1 MHSSSDQVSL
11 TDALHSLCSVSVDL
25 DASSQE
31 QAMAS
36 VRSIIAK
43 LGKTDIVRSIVVSN
57 IIPGTKEDALVI
69 HFQRR
74 KHGGGDVSS
83 ITLTQDGDEAVVT
96 FEDPESKSINFVLNC
111 ALFYYT
117 IHLTSCFTAN

>member
-1 MHSSSDQVSL
+1 
-11 TDALHSLCSVSVDL
+11 
-25 DASSQE
+25 
-31 QAMAS
+31 MAS

-83 ITLTQDGDEAVVT
+83 VTFTQDGDKAVVT
-96 FEDPESKSINFVLNC
+96 FEDPESK
-111 ALFYYT
+111 T
-117 IHLTSCFTAN
+117 